1 MSASSRLGKQIAQIV
16 SALNDTGVRFAL
28 IGGLALAP
36 HKVIRATQD
45 VDLLVDADDADT
57 IDRTVTTI
65 GYRCLHRS
73 AEAANYQR
81 DDERLDFVYAGRP
94 IARRLLATAV
104 EHATPFGPLRV
115 ISAEGIIGFKLQALV
130 NDPRRTQD
138 REDIKG
144 LLRAN
149 RTTLNLE
156 EVREYFRLFDRESV
170 LDEILQ
176 EIA

>member
-1 MSASSRLGKQIAQIV
+1 MSASSRLGKQLVQIV
-16 SALNDTGVRFAL
+16 SALNEARVRFAL

-36 HKVIRATQD
+36 YKVIRATQD

-57 IDRTVTTI
+57 IDRTATTL

-73 AEAANYQR
+73 AETANYQR
-81 DDERLDFVYAGRP
+81 DDERLDFLYASRP
-94 IARRLLATAV
+94 IARQLLTNAI
-104 EHATPFGPLRV
+104 EHGTVFGYLRV
-115 ISAEGIIGFKLQALV
+115 VSAEGIVGLKVQALV
-130 NDPRRTQD
+130 NDPRRSQD
-138 REDIKG
+138 REDIKA

-149 RTTLNLE
+149 RTTLGLE
-156 EVREYFRLFDRESV
+156 EVREYFRLFGRESL

>member
-1 MSASSRLGKQIAQIV
+1 V
-16 SALNDTGVRFAL
+16 SALNEARVRFAL

-36 HKVIRATQD
+36 HKVVRATQD
-45 VDLLVDADDADT
+45 VDLLVDAADADT

-73 AEAANYQR
+73 AEVANYQR
-81 DDERLDFVYAGRP
+81 DDERLDFVYARRP
-94 IARRLLATAV
+94 IARRLLTTAIEDETV
-104 EHATPFGPLRV
+104 FGPLRV
-115 ISAEGIIGFKLQALV
+115 VSAEGIVGFKLQALV
-130 NDPRRTQD
+130 NDPRRSQD
-138 REDIKG
+138 REDIKS

-156 EVREYFRLFDRESV
+156 EVREYFRLFDQESL

-176 EIA
+176 EIT

>member
-1 MSASSRLGKQIAQIV
+1 M
-16 SALNDTGVRFAL
+16 RFAL

-45 VDLLVDADDADT
+45 VDLLVDSDDADM

-81 DDERLDFVYAGRP
+81 DDERLDFVYARRP
-94 IARRLLATAV
+94 LARQLLATAIEYETV
-104 EHATPFGPLRV
+104 FGRLRAV
-115 ISAEGIIGFKLQALV
+115 SAEGIVGFKLQALV

-149 RTTLNLE
+149 RATLNLE
-156 EVREYFRLFDRESV
+156 EVREYFRLFGQESL